1 MGGALSI
8 FVLLSLSVLIIRV
21 ASVALRLTG
30 LSEGTARFQA
40 LSAFTGTGFTTVEA
54 ETIVNYPLRRKIIS
68 LLMIVG
74 NLGLVSVLATLVVSL
89 VHTEAETGAVIK
101 QLAWLLGG
109 LALVWFLILNKTAD
123 RLLCKAIGRFLQSQT
138 VLGRRNYQRLLQL
151 GNGFSICEHPAA
163 GIDREKLEEL
173 GLRLVAMHSG
183 DGRFRDGGDTF
194 AAIDD
199 GDKLVIY
206 GSDEGH
212 EILSRQ
218 HESQAP

>member
-89 VHTEAETGAVIK
+89 VHTEAETGAVIR

-123 RLLCKAIGRFLQSQT
+123 GLLCKVIGHVLQSET
-138 VLGRRNYQRLLQL
+138 ILGRRNYQRLLQL
-151 GNGFSICEHPAA
+151 GDGFSICEHPAA
-163 GIDREKLEEL
+163 NVDEAELEKL
-173 GLRLVAMHSG
+173 GLKLIATHSG
-183 DGRFRDGGDTF
+183 DGRFREAGDTSVT
-194 AAIDD
+194 IGD
-199 GDKLVIY
+199 GDKLVVY
-206 GSDEGH
+206 GSDDSH

-218 HESQAP
+218 HDP

>member
-89 VHTEAETGAVIK
+89 VHTEAETGAVIR

-109 LALVWFLILNKTAD
+109 LGLVWFLILNKMAD
-123 RLLCKAIGRFLQSQT
+123 RLLCKAIGRFLESRT
-138 VLGRRNYQRLLQL
+138 VLGLQRYHRLLQL
-151 GNGFSICEHPAA
+151 GDGFSICEHPAA
-163 GIDREKLEEL
+163 GIDRAELEAL
-173 GLRLVAMHSG
+173 GLSLVAIHSG
-183 DGRFRDGGDTF
+183 DGRFRNAGDTPAEF
-194 AAIDD
+194 GD
-199 GDKLVIY
+199 GDKLVVY
-206 GSDEGH
+206 GSDESH
-212 EILSRQ
+212 ETLSQR
-218 HESQAP
+218 HPL